1 MKYREIKLRGSS
13 VTLSNAKPLVLIA
26 GPCVIEN
33 ERATLNIAA
42 RLKTIAEG
50 LNIKLI
56 FKASYDKA
64 NRSSIGSYRGPGME
78 EGLRILAGVK
88 EKYGLPVITDVHTPQ
103 EAARAAEVAD
113 ILQLPAF
120 LCRQTDLIVACA
132 KTGLPVNI
140 KKGQFVAPDDVVQ
153 IIKKAESTGN
163 RQVLLTERGSSFG
176 YHNLV
181 VDMRSIP
188 IMKDTSCPVIFDAT
202 HSVQLPGAKGSSSG
216 GERRF
221 IEPLAKAAVSI
232 GIAALFLEVH
242 PDPVKA
248 LSDGANSLPL
258 NGLPSLLKKIIAIDR
273 LVKQ

>member
-120 LCRQTDLIVACA
+120 LWRQTDLIVACA